1 MKGILIA
8 AILCIAGL
16 LAGCT
21 MSESAQE
28 RDQRIKQ
35 QWALQMRMMVEDIDA
50 VLLLDRSS
58 TLSQWDTYV
67 GN

>member
-8 AILCIAGL
+8 VLCVAGF

-28 RDQRIKQ
+28 RDRRIRQ
-35 QWALQMRMMVEDIDA
+35 QMALQMRMMVEDIDA

-58 TLSQWDTYV
+58 RLTEWHARI
-67 GN
+67 GE

>member
-8 AILCIAGL
+8 AIVCLAGL

-21 MSESAQE
+21 MAESATE

-35 QWALQMRMMVEDIDA
+35 QWALQMHMMVEDIDA

-58 TLSQWDTYV
+58 SLSEWDTYI